1 MHGYREELPAPK
13 AGTLYRPIQKA
24 EKKPVELNFI
34 PYYTW
39 ANRGENEMSV
49 WVRV

>member
-13 AGTLYRPIQKA
+13 AGTLYRPIQKT
-24 EKKPVELNFI
+24 EKKPAELHFI